1 MKTGLKLLAA
11 GIALYPA
18 ITGAFFVVMSQSPE
32 KIAKTMMRVPWTAF
46 RVFPLRTVW
55 MNARSGSVQRG
66 EIAPD
71 FSLESAD
78 HKSHFQLSSLRGQKP
93 VVLVFG
99 SYT

>member
-1 MKTGLKLLAA
+1 MKMILKIIASVA
-11 GIALYPA
+11 ALYVL

-32 KIAKTMMRVPWTAF
+32 KIAKTMMHVPWAAF

-55 MNARSGSVQRG
+55 MNARSGPVRQG
-66 EIAPD
+66 EMAPD
-71 FSLESAD
+71 FSLETTD
-78 HKSHFQLSSLRGQKP
+78 HRSHFQLSSLRGQKP